1 MADSIAINK
10 LRGAVASMSASGG
23 NNKPLAVG
31 SNMIMASMQPHK
43 NAFSRLA
50 SIEPET
56 EQQKL
61 EEELEEEDTKHIGL
75 PLPSQYANTT
85 VTAAAG

>member
-1 MADSIAINK
+1 MASNK

-31 SNMIMASMQPHK
+31 SNMIMASMRPHQ

-50 SIEPET
+50 SVEPEV

-61 EEELEEEDTKHIGL
+61 EEELEEADAKHIGL
-75 PLPSQYANTT
+75 PLPSTYANTT